1 MPTSRRFFPS
11 EPSKLEPRQLP
22 PSPEEEPELLVP
34 ELLLVVPLLPE
45 LVLAVLLPV
54 LLLLAE
60 PLLAEL
66 VVPELPLAEPLLAE
80 LVVPELLLTEPP
92 LAELVAPE
100 LPDPLEAAPDPPELP
115 PSGVVP
121 RPFPVVV
128 CPLLHAVAI
137 PAAKKIQDPFM

>member
-54 LLLLAE
+54 L
-60 PLLAEL
+60 
-66 VVPELPLAEPLLAE
+66 LPLAEPLLAE